1 MIGKQATQI
10 AIWKSPPEAPARLM
24 VPTRLAGMRLWRR
37 KSEIVMVESSPSPLK
52 RGDEIVLKVDDAA
65 FEGRTIG
72 RHEGFVVFVDGAVPG
87 DSVKVRLLKVKKS
100 YAEARVVSV
109 EQPSPHRV
117 PPRCRHFGPCGGCKW
132 QHVDYPAQLRFKQQ
146 HVVDAF
152 ERIGGFINPPVQ
164 PIIGSDDIFFYR
176 NKMEYSFADKEWL
189 ETPPPKDDRVHLT
202 DYAPSQSEIR
212 DQKSEI
218 YLGLHVPQRYDKV
231 LEITECHLQSS
242 LSNDILNFVRSF
254 ARRENLP
261 VYSSDDDVGYL
272 RFLVIRESKRTH
284 ELMVNLVTFE
294 DRPEIMKQLNRE
306 LLQAVPAVT
315 TLVNTINSKKAQIA
329 FGDRERVYSGEGMIH
344 EKLGNLMFTISAGSF
359 FQTNTV
365 QAEKLYTVAKNL
377 AVFKTTDVVWDLYSG
392 TGSIALFM
400 SNAVST
406 VIGVESVS
414 AAVED
419 AERNA
424 RANQITNCS
433 FVHGDLKDRLTKDTD
448 WITSHQKPD
457 VMIID
462 PPRSGMHPK
471 VVEEIAEIA
480 PPRIVYVSCN
490 PATQARDIKLLA
502 ARYEILALQPVDMFP
517 HTYHIE
523 NVAQLVLR

>member
-1 MIGKQATQI
+1 MG
-10 AIWKSPPEAPARLM
+10 EGG
-24 VPTRLAGMRLWRR
+24 PTKLN
-37 KSEIVMVESSPSPLK
+37 
-52 RGDEIVLKVDDAA
+52 RGDEIVLTVDDAA

-100 YAEARVVSV
+100 YAEAKVVSV

-117 PPRCRHFGPCGGCKW
+117 APKCRHFGPCGGCKW
-132 QHVDYPAQLRFKQQ
+132 QNVDYPLQLKFKQQ

-152 ERIGGFINPPVQ
+152 ERIGGFPNPNVL
-164 PIIGSDDIFFYR
+164 PIIGSDDVFFYR
-176 NKMEYSFADKEWL
+176 NKMEYSFSQKEWL
-189 ETPPPKDDRVHLT
+189 ETPPT
-202 DYAPSQSEIR
+202 TSTTSELDIGH
-212 DQKSEI
+212 STLEI
-218 YLGLHVPQRYDKV
+218 HLGLHVPQRYDKV
-231 LEITECHLQSS
+231 LEITECFLQSDD
-242 LSNDILNFVRSF
+242 SNSILNFVRSF

-272 RFLVIRESKRTH
+272 RFLVIRQSRRTK

-294 DRPEIMKQLNRE
+294 DKPEIMQQMTKE

-315 TLVNTINSKKAQIA
+315 TVVNTINSKKAQIA
-329 FGDRERVYSGEGMIH
+329 FGDREKVYAGDGIIH
-344 EKLGNLMFTISAGSF
+344 ERLGNLLFTVSTGSF
-359 FQTNTV
+359 FQTNTA
-365 QAEKLYTVAKNL
+365 QAEKLYAVARDL
-377 AVFKTTDVVWDLYSG
+377 ALLKPTDVVWDLYSG
-392 TGSIALFM
+392 TGSIALFI
-400 SNAVST
+400 SDAVSR
-406 VIGVESVS
+406 VIGVESVG

-424 RANQITNCS
+424 RANKITNCS
-433 FVHGDLKDRLTKDTD
+433 FVLGDLKDRLTKDTD
-448 WITSHQKPD
+448 WIKSHQKPD

-471 VVEEIAEIA
+471 VVDEILEIA

-490 PATQARDIKLLA
+490 PATQARDVKLLA
-502 ARYEILALQPVDMFP
+502 SRYEILALQPVDMFP

-523 NVAQLVLR
+523 NVAQLALR